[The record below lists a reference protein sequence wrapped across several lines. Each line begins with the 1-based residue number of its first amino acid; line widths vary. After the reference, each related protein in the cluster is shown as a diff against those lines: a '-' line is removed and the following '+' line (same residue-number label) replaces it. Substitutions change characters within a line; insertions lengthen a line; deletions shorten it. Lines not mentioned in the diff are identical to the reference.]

1 MNIRQELMAART
13 ILETIRAAKCDM
25 PTKISGQEAVFGR
38 MLEAQAPK
46 ALKPSLVAVSD
57 VSSDMLYV
65 ERLKQIL
72 NCPQAASIDSEYRG
86 R

>member
-13 ILETIRAAKCDM
+13 TLETIRAARCDT
-25 PTKISGQEAVFGR
+25 PTKFSGQEAVFRR
-38 MLEAQAPK
+38 MLEAQAPQ
-46 ALKPSLVAVSD
+46 AAKPSLVAVSD
-57 VSSDMLYV
+57 ANRDMLYV

-72 NCPQAASIDSEYRG
+72 NCPQALSMDDESRG

>member
-1 MNIRQELMAART
+1 
-13 ILETIRAAKCDM
+13 
-25 PTKISGQEAVFGR
+25 

-57 VSSDMLYV
+57 SSRDMLYV
-65 ERLKQIL
+65 GRLKQIL
-72 NCPQAASIDSEYRG
+72 SCPPAAASIDSEYRG